1 MAFKIHHLSAD
12 QSFDDKTRKLSQ
24 LAFAMGGFS
33 IGTAEFVIMG
43 LLPEVAKATNV
54 DMATAGHFV
63 SFYASGVVV
72 GAPLLAVLTAKMPRK
87 MLLIAFMIFYA
98 IGNILSACVSTY
110 DQFSI
115 LRFLSGLPHGIYFGV
130 AAIAAA
136 SMVEARK
143 RAQAVGSVM
152 LGLTVATVIGAPGGT
167 LIGQLFGWRIA
178 FFLVGFL
185 ALFAAFLIWRFV
197 PNLNA
202 AAGASPLRELSA
214 LKNGQLWLFLAII
227 AIGSGGLFAVF
238 TYIKP
243 ILTDVSHIDKFWV
256 PFVLPLFGVG
266 MVAGN
271 LIGPKIAYR
280 MGLMPS
286 IFVTTLWGIFVF
298 IIFGFMVEN
307 EALAVI
313 ATFLIGTSFISQPSV
328 QTKIIEVSANAPT
341 LATALMQSSFNVA
354 NALGAFLGG
363 LVIVYGYGLEAT
375 AWLGAFL
382 VFLGF
387 LVFLLAWHIE
397 KKQIINEDKSKI
409 D

>member
-1 MAFKIHHLSAD
+1 MAFKIHHLPAG
-12 QSFDDKTRKLSQ
+12 QSFDDKTRKMSQ

-43 LLPEVAKATNV
+43 LLPEVAVATKV
-54 DMATAGHFV
+54 DTSTAGHFV
-63 SFYASGVVV
+63 SFYASGVVI
-72 GAPLLAVLTAKMPRK
+72 GAPLLAVLTAKLPRK
-87 MLLIAFMIFYA
+87 MLLMAFMIFYA
-98 IGNILSACVSTY
+98 IANILSGCVSTY
-110 DQFSI
+110 DQFSV

-152 LGLTVATVIGAPGGT
+152 LGLTVATVIGAPGAT
-167 LIGQLFGWRIA
+167 LVGQLFGWRIA

-185 ALFAAFLIWRFV
+185 AFFAAFLIWRFV
-197 PNLNA
+197 PHLNA
-202 AAGASPLRELSA
+202 AVGASPLRELSA
-214 LKNGQLWLFLAII
+214 LKSGQLWLFLAII

-243 ILTDVSHIDKFWV
+243 ILTDVSHIDRSWI
-256 PFVLPLFGVG
+256 PFVLPLFGAG
-266 MVAGN
+266 MVVGN

-307 EALAVI
+307 AILAVI
-313 ATFLIGTSFISQPSV
+313 AIFLIGTSFVSQPSV
-328 QTKIIEVSANAPT
+328 QTKIIEVSSNAPT
-341 LATALMQSSFNVA
+341 LATALMQSAFNVA

-363 LVIVYGYGLEAT
+363 LVIIYGFGLEVT

-382 VFLGF
+382 VILGF
-387 LVFLLAWHIE
+387 LIFLWAWKIE
-397 KKQIINEDKSKI
+397 NNAVSFDSDQS
-409 D
+409 